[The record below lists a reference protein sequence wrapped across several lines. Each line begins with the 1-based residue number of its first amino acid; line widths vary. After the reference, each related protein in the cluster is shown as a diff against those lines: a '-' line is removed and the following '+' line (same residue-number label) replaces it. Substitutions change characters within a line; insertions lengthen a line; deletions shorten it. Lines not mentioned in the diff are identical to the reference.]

1 MNLQGIRSS
10 VSLLGSQYSQYKERK
25 REKES
30 ESGIVC
36 RIRADGSRRGET
48 GFPLTLSRSK
58 LLKRWIV
65 IAKERSY
72 KGGNVCIFNEF
83 ARAFPGSESMGT
95 LEETRFPCRIYG
107 FFFSC
112 SSFPVSRK
120 EGKRERVEGIFQL
133 VLQLLVSWS
142 VLASLSSLF
151 EMFFF
156 ISSFIV
162 LLKSEMYK

>member
-25 REKES
+25 RER

-58 LLKRWIV
+58 LLKGWIV

-107 FFFSC
+107 FFFFLLSFSGFPKRRKARTCRRNLPIGASTVSILECSC
-112 SSFPVSRK
+112 F
-120 EGKRERVEGIFQL
+120 
-133 VLQLLVSWS
+133 
-142 VLASLSSLF
+142 SLF
-151 EMFFF
+151 VIRNVLFYFFF
-156 ISSFIV
+156 YCIIKKRNV
-162 LLKSEMYK
+162 

>member
-10 VSLLGSQYSQYKERK
+10 VSLLGSQYSQCKERK
-25 REKES
+25 REEEGERGRGRAES
-30 ESGIVC
+30 SAESVQTVQV
-36 RIRADGSRRGET
+36 RGET

-58 LLKRWIV
+58 LLKGWIV

-83 ARAFPGSESMGT
+83 ARAFPGSESNVGGRKHGFRVGFMD
-95 LEETRFPCRIYG
+95 

-112 SSFPVSRK
+112 SSFPVFRE

-133 VLQLLVSWS
+133 RLRLFLL
-142 VLASLSSLF
+142 LSLRYSEYLF
-151 EMFFF
+151 FYFFF
-156 ISSFIV
+156 YCIV
-162 LLKSEMYK
+162 KKRKV

>member
-25 REKES
+25 RERERNRLQNPCRRFKKRRNWIPSYVIAFEIAEGVDRDS
-30 ESGIVC
+30 EREIVQGRKRVHFQ
-36 RIRADGSRRGET
+36 RIRAR
-48 GFPLTLSRSK
+48 FPRK
-58 LLKRWIV
+58 WIHGNV
-65 IAKERSY
+65 
-72 KGGNVCIFNEF
+72 GGNTISVSDLWI
-83 ARAFPGSESMGT
+83 
-95 LEETRFPCRIYG
+95 
-107 FFFSC
+107 FFSC
-112 SSFPVSRK
+112 SPFPVSRK

-142 VLASLSSLF
+142 VLAFLSSLF

>member
-58 LLKRWIV
+58 LLKGWIV

-83 ARAFPGSESMGT
+83 ARAFPGSESMGNT
-95 LEETRFPCRIYG
+95 ISVSDLWI
-107 FFFSC
+107 FFSC
-112 SSFPVSRK
+112 SPFPVSRK

>member
-25 REKES
+25 RER

-58 LLKRWIV
+58 LLKGWIV

-83 ARAFPGSESMGT
+83 ARAFPGSESMGNT
-95 LEETRFPCRIYG
+95 ISVSDLWI
-107 FFFSC
+107 FFFLLSFSGFPKRRKARTCRRNLPIGASIVSILECSC
-112 SSFPVSRK
+112 F
-120 EGKRERVEGIFQL
+120 
-133 VLQLLVSWS
+133 
-142 VLASLSSLF
+142 SLF
-151 EMFFF
+151 VIRNVLFYFFF
-156 ISSFIV
+156 YCIIKKRNV
-162 LLKSEMYK
+162 

>member
-25 REKES
+25 RER

-58 LLKRWIV
+58 LLKGWIV

-107 FFFSC
+107 FFFLALLFRFPEKKESENVSKE
-112 SSFPVSRK
+112 SSNWCFNC
-120 EGKRERVEGIFQL
+120 
-133 VLQLLVSWS
+133 
-142 VLASLSSLF
+142 
-151 EMFFF
+151 
-156 ISSFIV
+156 
-162 LLKSEMYK
+162 

>member
-58 LLKRWIV
+58 LLKGWIV

-83 ARAFPGSESMGT
+83 ARAFPGSESMGNT
-95 LEETRFPCRIYG
+95 ISVSDLWI
-107 FFFSC
+107 FFFLLSFSGFPKRRKARTCRRNLPIGASTASILECSC
-112 SSFPVSRK
+112 F
-120 EGKRERVEGIFQL
+120 
-133 VLQLLVSWS
+133 
-142 VLASLSSLF
+142 SLF
-151 EMFFF
+151 VIRNVFFYFFF
-156 ISSFIV
+156 YCIIKKRNV
-162 LLKSEMYK
+162 

>member
-25 REKES
+25 RER

-58 LLKRWIV
+58 LLKGWIV

-83 ARAFPGSESMGT
+83 ARAFPGSE
-95 LEETRFPCRIYG
+95 LERWRKHDFRVGFMDFFFLPLLFRFPEKKE
-107 FFFSC
+107 SENVSKE
-112 SSFPVSRK
+112 SSNWCFNC
-120 EGKRERVEGIFQL
+120 
-133 VLQLLVSWS
+133 
-142 VLASLSSLF
+142 
-151 EMFFF
+151 
-156 ISSFIV
+156 
-162 LLKSEMYK
+162 

>member
-10 VSLLGSQYSQYKERK
+10 VSLLGSQCKERK
-25 REKES
+25 REEEGERGRGRAES
-30 ESGIVC
+30 SAESVQTVQV
-36 RIRADGSRRGET
+36 RGET

-58 LLKRWIV
+58 LLKGWIV

-95 LEETRFPCRIYG
+95 LEGGNTVSVSDLWI
-107 FFFSC
+107 FFFLLFLSGF
-112 SSFPVSRK
+112 SGRRK
-120 EGKRERVEGIFQL
+120 ARTCRRNLSIEI
-133 VLQLLVSWS
+133 ST

-151 EMFFF
+151 GIFFF
-156 ISSFIV
+156 LF
-162 LLKSEMYK
+162 LLLLYC